1 MSNIHPAID
10 LFKERGLRDI
20 QWKVQD
26 SSPADA
32 LFYRLPDQR
41 PETLEL
47 MRKRLSSSKHGLVFI
62 NSSKIEGVDKA
73 VFLGEEEDAFLKARS
88 ALANFLYPVPAKKY
102 VAITGTNGKTTTVD
116 IIRQLLLSTESARV
130 ISIGTLGVYLNRDK
144 IEDFSLTSPDYID
157 LRKILFKYADR
168 FDICA
173 LEASS
178 HAIDQKR
185 LGDIVFNA
193 IGWTS
198 FSQDHLDYHK
208 TMENY
213 FEAKR
218 ALFKKSKSAFIV
230 SSKAV
235 NLRKALGGEAVPAPE
250 APALEN
256 DFFKSS
262 FNQINLEVA
271 LGCLEVLGMKFSKD
285 KLEALRPPPG
295 RFNVIKKGNR
305 YFVIDFAHTPDAL
318 KNICSELKRA
328 FPDKKLVCV
337 FGCGG
342 NRDPKKR
349 APMGEAVAF
358 FADHVVVTNDNPRF
372 ERPEDII
379 KDILLGLKGT
389 SHEVVIDREKAIE
402 AAVKKFESSVVLI
415 AGKGHEPYLEVQ
427 GEKRPYSDKAALEK
441 VLDL

>member
-1 MSNIHPAID
+1 MSKIHPAID
-10 LFKERGLRDI
+10 LFKERGLKDI
-20 QWKVQD
+20 QWKIQD
-26 SSPADA
+26 SSPSDA

-41 PETLEL
+41 SETLEL
-47 MRKRLSSSKHGLVFI
+47 MRQRLSSSKHGLVFI
-62 NSSKIEGVDKA
+62 NSSKVDGVDKA
-73 VFLGEEEDAFLKARS
+73 IFLGGADAFFEARS
-88 ALANFLYPVPAKKY
+88 ALVDFLYPIPEKKY

-116 IIRQLLLSTESARV
+116 IIRQLLFSTGSARA
-130 ISIGTLGVYLNRDK
+130 ITIGTLGVYLNNDK

-157 LRKILFKYADR
+157 LRKILFKHASR

-178 HAIDQKR
+178 HAIDQQR
-185 LGDIVFNA
+185 LGDIIFDA

-218 ALFKKSKSAFIV
+218 ALLKKSKSAFIV
-230 SSKAV
+230 SPRAAKLMEV
-235 NLRKALGGEAVPAPE
+235 LGEDAIEAPE
-250 APALEN
+250 ASALEN

-262 FNQINLEVA
+262 FNRINLDVA
-271 LGCLEVLGMKFSKD
+271 LGCLGVLGMKFSKD
-285 KLEALRPPPG
+285 KLETLRAPPG
-295 RFNVIKKGNR
+295 RFNVIKKGSR
-305 YFVIDFAHTPDAL
+305 FFVIDFAHTPDAL
-318 KNICSELKRA
+318 ENICSELRRA

-342 NRDPKKR
+342 NRDPRKR
-349 APMGEAVAF
+349 APMGEAVAA

-372 ERPEDII
+372 ENPEDII
-379 KDILLGLKGT
+379 KDILPGLKGS
-389 SHEVVIDREKAIE
+389 SHEVVIDREKAI
-402 AAVKKFESSVVLI
+402 AAAAKKFESSVVLI
-415 AGKGHEPYLEVQ
+415 AGKGHEPYLEIQ